1 MTILRIEDLSTFED
15 IEEYKYQVKTDNPL
29 YYKALKY
36 KRYDVIIE
44 LAHFPKSAIVRDF
57 IKALNLYKS
66 VGSIYA
72 IDLLTNRYYHTV
84 LWKEVVNRL
93 EEFGMDHNGI
103 THMKKRI
110 IRDLS
115 LPIPFNGNCYACCRL
130 CKDCEI
136 YKHCG
141 KCDEAGSS
149 YDKLY
154 NAKDKATAIKYARE
168 IRDAW

>member
-1 MTILRIEDLSTFED
+1 MTTLRIEDLSSFED
-15 IEEYKYQVKTDNPL
+15 IEKYQVKTDNPL
-29 YYKALKY
+29 YYKALNY

-44 LAHFPKSAIVRDF
+44 LAHFPDSYIVKDF
-57 IKALNLYKS
+57 VKALS
-66 VGSIYA
+66 VGS

-93 EEFGMDHNGI
+93 KEFGIDPYGI
-103 THMKKRI
+103 NKMKRRI
-110 IRDLS
+110 IHDLN

-141 KCDEAGSS
+141 KCDVAGSS
-149 YDKLY
+149 YDKLGK
-154 NAKDKATAIKYARE
+154 AKDKTTAIKYARE